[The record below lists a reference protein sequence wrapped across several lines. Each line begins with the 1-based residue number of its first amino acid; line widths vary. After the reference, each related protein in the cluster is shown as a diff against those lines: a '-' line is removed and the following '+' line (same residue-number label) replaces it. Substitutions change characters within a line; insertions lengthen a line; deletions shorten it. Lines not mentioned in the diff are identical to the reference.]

1 MKTEEQI
8 KKAAKNRAYR
18 ELNKETLRLKR
29 IIKEE
34 NEEVKL
40 NIKNT
45 NKDWYLRNKLYCR
58 EEIKEWMPFIREVVA
73 FYSAKKKIIVLSGAA
88 AHIVNFMRKNSA
100 VIKHCEKWERSRNVK
115 ASI

>member
-34 NEEVKL
+34 NE
-40 NIKNT
+40 
-45 NKDWYLRNKLYCR
+45 
-58 EEIKEWMPFIREVVA
+58 
-73 FYSAKKKIIVLSGAA
+73 
-88 AHIVNFMRKNSA
+88 
-100 VIKHCEKWERSRNVK
+100 
-115 ASI
+115 